1 MRTVTRV
8 MPAILAAVSTVVSGC
23 SSSSGE
29 QHSACAQVP
38 PVASAGATQTVPKNT
53 VVQLLGSAA
62 GASAAATYQW
72 RLIAAPAGS
81 AAALSST
88 SDAGASFRADVAGV
102 YVAALTVT
110 DGCATSALDK
120 VAVVA
125 TDGAPVAVA
134 GPNQTVHP
142 GDTVILDGS
151 SSGDPDR
158 DAISYAWSLVTRP
171 YGSVAALAAATS
183 AKPTFVADAPGAYVA
198 LLTVSDGASTSTPAA
213 TVIQAG
219 GPGPGCSGV
228 LPIAIAGSD
237 QTMSSPGYVSLNASG
252 SRPNGGAN
260 VTFRWSLVTAP
271 AGSQAA
277 LNVFGS
283 SSGFSANRAGIYVV
297 SLVVNDGC
305 ADSAPAFVKI
315 TVLNA
320 PPTVTMGYV
329 PSSVPFGVPFQFNG
343 YAYDPNG
350 DPVTYTWTLVS
361 RPQGSIAALT
371 DATAQSP
378 SFTPDLEGQYV
389 VSLVASDGKLSSAAA
404 TATLTA
410 VNAPP
415 VASAGADQAAASGA
429 LVTLDGSA
437 STDPNGT
444 SLTYAWTLTPPAG
457 SKATLAAAGVVRPSF
472 TPDVAGVYVATLVVS
487 DSVNSASAKVNVSVW
502 PTIARLTYQVVDAA
516 YSPALDKLVLVR
528 ASPMALVLHD
538 PQTHAETTVALSAA
552 PTSVSVSPNGLS
564 AAVGHAN
571 AVTFVDLSS
580 STPVATLFALNG
592 TATGV
597 AVTDD
602 GYVYAA
608 SSTSAGRVQIL
619 SLATATDAETDALS
633 TVGGPSATVRVRPG
647 APALYLSGS
656 YGGLEGYDLS
666 SHVPVLVSV
675 SSGSWCSGSSFWTTS
690 AGDRLIT
697 RCGTVLRASSSPVDD
712 LTSVGALTTVTYSTY
727 LRHASDSTARGELSC
742 IASGD
747 PYSYYDDRT
756 LRRFSAA
763 DLSPR
768 ETAVFPVDP
777 SGPTPWRGRY
787 VFYRSDG
794 TERYVV
800 MQLDPSVSGQQAF
813 GIATF

>member
-1 MRTVTRV
+1 
-8 MPAILAAVSTVVSGC
+8 
-23 SSSSGE
+23 
-29 QHSACAQVP
+29 VP

-53 VVQLLGSAA
+53 VVQLLGFAA

-72 RLIAAPAGS
+72 HLVAAPAGS
-81 AAALSST
+81 AAALSTT

-110 DGCATSALDK
+110 DGCATSAPDK

-134 GPNQTVHP
+134 GPNQTVQP
-142 GDTVILDGS
+142 GDTVVLDGS

-171 YGSVAALAAATS
+171 YGSAAALAAATS

-228 LPIAIAGSD
+228 LPIANAGSD
-237 QTMSSPGYVSLNASG
+237 QTMSSPGYVSLNPSG

-271 AGSQAA
+271 AGSKAA
-277 LNVFGS
+277 LNVYGS
-283 SSGFSANRAGIYVV
+283 SSFFTDRAGVYVV

-315 TVLNA
+315 TVPNL
-320 PPTVTMGYV
+320 PPTVSMGYV
-329 PSSVPFGVPFQFNG
+329 SGSIPFGVPFQSP
-343 YAYDPNG
+343 YAYVYDPNG
-350 DPVTYTWTLVS
+350 DPLTYAWTLVS
-361 RPQGSIAALT
+361 RPQGSTAALT
-371 DATAQSP
+371 DPTAQSP

-389 VSLVASDGKLSSAAA
+389 LSLVASDGKLSS
-404 TATLTA
+404 TPATLTLTA
-410 VNAPP
+410 ANSPP
-415 VASAGADQAAASGA
+415 VASAGADQAAALNA

-457 SKATLAAAGVVRPSF
+457 SATTLAAAGTVRPSF

-487 DSVNSASAKVNVSVW
+487 DGLKSASAKVNVSVW
-502 PTIARLTYQVVDAA
+502 PAIARLAYQVVDAA
-516 YSPALDKLVLVR
+516 YSPALDELVLVR
-528 ASPMALVLHD
+528 ASPMPALVLHD
-538 PQTHAETTVALSAA
+538 PRTHAETTVALSAA
-552 PTSVSVSPNGLS
+552 PTSVSVSPNGVS

-580 STPVATLFALNG
+580 ATPVATPFAVNA

-602 GYVYAA
+602 GYVYAV

-619 SLATATDAETDALS
+619 SLAAATGVEKDALS
-633 TVGGPSATVRVRPG
+633 TVGSPATVRVRPG

-656 YGGLEGYDLS
+656 YVGLEGYDLS
-666 SHVPVLVSV
+666 SHVPVLVSATN
-675 SSGSWCSGSSFWTTS
+675 GAWCNGSSFWMNS

-747 PYSYYDDRT
+747 LYSYYDDRT

-763 DLSPR
+763 DLSLR

-777 SGPTPWRGRY
+777 SGLPWRGRY

-800 MQLDPSVSGQQAF
+800 MQLDSSVSGQQAF